1 MLKRKLVRDMLIVDG
16 LQAMEEYVLGVLRY

>member
-1 MLKRKLVRDMLIVDG
+1 MLKRKLVSDMLIVDG